1 MKLEH
6 QLRNFKNAFS
16 IVRLSKVKSLTRMGY
31 SVCALLLSGCSS
43 TSDIGHTGITFDI
56 HPSGNQIAFTA
67 KGKGTRDIYLLDL
80 KTFEVSR
87 LTDSPAFESDPCFS
101 HDGKWIVYSASSMPN
116 DPKSPYHLYLLN
128 LETKEVRQLTSETGV
143 SDSSPMFV
151 MNGSQILFSR
161 SHRLRPYSMGG
172 YVWDN
177 SSLYVINRDGAGETA
192 LPLSRY
198 YSVSPGG
205 HHLITISYDRNN
217 HPFVRIAVDKLLKED
232 SKIKRDDLLKNGAE
246 KNAEWRKF
254 MTEAYRT
261 IPRETIEELPS
272 ALNNEFIAISE
283 LVEVPNSKY
292 FGLISDKHRIYDYQV
307 WIYDSFKNQAR
318 QLTPQDD
325 KPSGHEC
332 LRTMPD
338 GKSFL
343 FLRREEIGLTQK
355 NGIWRVNIDGTN
367 FHQVADYTLFDD
379 PLNWKPKERR

>member
-1 MKLEH
+1 M
-6 QLRNFKNAFS
+6 
-16 IVRLSKVKSLTRMGY
+16 SLIRTGLCGCVFY
-31 SVCALLLSGCSS
+31 FGGCSN
-43 TSDIGHTGITFDI
+43 TSDIGHLGITFDI
-56 HPSGNQIAFTA
+56 HPLGDQVVFTA
-67 KGKGTRDIYLLDL
+67 KGRGTRDIYLLDL
-80 KTFEVSR
+80 KTFETSR
-87 LTDSPAFESDPCFS
+87 LTESPAFESDPSFS
-101 HDGKWIVYSASSMPN
+101 HDGKWIVYSASSIPN

-128 LETKEVRQLTSETGV
+128 LETKEVRQLTSETGG
-143 SDSSPMFV
+143 SDSSPKFV

-177 SSLYVINRDGAGETA
+177 SSLYVINRDGTGEKA
-192 LPLSRY
+192 LPLSWY
-198 YSVSPGG
+198 YSVSSEG
-205 HHLITISYDRNN
+205 HHLITISYNRNAN
-217 HPFVRIAVDKLLKED
+217 PFVWVSLDQLLKVD
-232 SKIKRDDLLKNGAE
+232 LNIKRDDLLKKGAE

-254 MTEAYRT
+254 LAEAYRT

-292 FGLISDKHRIYDYQV
+292 LGLIADKHRIYDYQV
-307 WIYDSFKNQAR
+307 WIYDYLKNQTS
-318 QLTPQDD
+318 QLTPRDEN
-325 KPSGHEC
+325 PSRHEC

-367 FHQVADYTLFDD
+367 FQQIADYTLFDN
-379 PLNWKPKERR
+379 PLNWKPKRK